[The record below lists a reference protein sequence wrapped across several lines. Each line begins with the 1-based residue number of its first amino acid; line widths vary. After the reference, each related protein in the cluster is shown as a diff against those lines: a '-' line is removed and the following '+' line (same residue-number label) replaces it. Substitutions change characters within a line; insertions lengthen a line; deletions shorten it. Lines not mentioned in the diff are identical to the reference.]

1 MRYTLS
7 GIKYWLVISIG
18 FLFILSRPLY
28 AAIAKD
34 DTYTIDPSQGSQ
46 HLVVAYNDNIFLD
59 SEASV
64 DAAEITSI
72 GLLSDPSAGT
82 IEINTTDNLSVNFVP
97 NPSFPGG
104 FVSFEYTLKDLLGTD
119 VGRVDLNILSSDVG
133 ATLTA
138 NNDAYVSTG
147 GRVLIYPIENDFF
160 PQGVS
165 EDGATI
171 TFDEKTGPGGTIVAD
186 ASVANLFIYTP
197 PADTSQLDGLDE
209 FFYTLTTANGL
220 MSDIK
225 GRVSVT
231 FDTSLSQL
239 ENGAELT
246 KQQSVGAALDV
257 ACAINDGKG
266 EGADAT
272 FTSTCAS
279 LEALPADEIPDAL
292 NQLIPDQVGQQA
304 NDTHQIGAANV
315 DNIQQRI
322 SNLRAGNQGVSFAGL
337 RAVIGGK
344 TLALGDIIDS
354 EMRGGSAG
362 DDSFKG
368 SRFGAFVTGSITTGD
383 KDAADGLDGYEFDS
397 QMLTLGV
404 DYRVSNTVF
413 VGVALGLGDTT
424 SESDAGRSEF
434 DSDTFGVSFYGNWY
448 PRKNVYVDWV
458 VGYSGNDYD
467 STRRVNFGSGVT
479 AVSSVASGDTEGHQ
493 VSLSSSLG
501 WETSINKWMITSYGR
516 AGYIE
521 STMDGYDEADSAG
534 LALSINQQIVRTV
547 PISLGASVER
557 VFSVPFGVL
566 IPQINMEWVKDLND
580 GERKVTAA
588 FVNAPDAGSFTSSTS
603 TPDSDYIETS
613 LSLTAL
619 FKGGMM
625 AFVRYGTE
633 LSHDD
638 YSVSTIEA
646 GGRMEF

>member
-7 GIKYWLVISIG
+7 GIKYGLVISIG

-28 AAIAKD
+28 AAIAND
-34 DTYTIDPSQGSQ
+34 DKYTIDPSQGTQ
-46 HLVVAYNDNIFLD
+46 HLVVAYNDNIFLGTD
-59 SEASV
+59 AAV
-64 DAAEITSI
+64 DAAKITQI
-72 GLLSDPSAGT
+72 GVLSNPAVGT

-97 NPSFPGG
+97 NPSFTGG
-104 FVSFEYTLKDLLGTD
+104 TATFTYTLQDLVGTSEGE
-119 VGRVDLNILSSDVG
+119 VTLSILSS
-133 ATLTA
+133 ASTLTA
-138 NNDAYVSTG
+138 NNDDYVSNG
-147 GRVLIYPIENDFF
+147 KPILVYPIENDYF

-165 EDGATI
+165 ESGATI
-171 TFDEKTGPGGTIVAD
+171 TFNVDPSQGTIVANSS
-186 ASVANLFIYTP
+186 AANLFTYMP
-197 PADTSQLDGLDE
+197 PADISQLDAPAALP
-209 FFYTLTTANGL
+209 YTLTSADGQTDKAF
-220 MSDIK
+220 
-225 GRVSVT
+225 VFVA

-239 ENGAELT
+239 ENGAVQV

-257 ACAINDGKG
+257 ACGINDGRG
-266 EGADAT
+266 EGAEAT
-272 FTSTCAS
+272 FKATCD
-279 LEALPADEIPDAL
+279 ALDTLAELTPNEIPGAL
-292 NQLIPDQVGQQA
+292 DQLLPDQIGQQA
-304 NDTHQIGAANV
+304 NDTHKMGAANV
-315 DNIQQRI
+315 DNIQQRM
-322 SNLRAGNQGVSFAGL
+322 SNLRSGNRGISFAGL
-337 RAVIGGK
+337 SAIIGGK
-344 TLALGDIIDS
+344 ALAVGDIIDS

-362 DDSFKG
+362 EDAFGG

-383 KDAADGLDGYEFDS
+383 KDAADGLDGYDFDS

-413 VGVALGLGDTT
+413 LGVALGLGEAT

-434 DSDTFGVSFYGNWY
+434 DSDTVGVSFYGNWY
-448 PRKNVYVDWV
+448 PKKNVYVDWV

-467 STRRVNFGSGVT
+467 STRRINFGSGAS

-493 VSLSSSLG
+493 VSLSASLG
-501 WETSINKWMITSYGR
+501 WETAINKWMITGYGR

-521 STMDGYDEADSAG
+521 STIDGYDETDSAG
-534 LALSINQQIVRTV
+534 LALSLDQQIVRTV
-547 PISLGASVER
+547 PVSLGSNIER

-566 IPQINMEWVKDLND
+566 IPQLELEWVKDLND

-588 FVNAPDAGSFTSSTS
+588 FVNAPEAGSFTSNTA
-603 TPDSDYIETS
+603 TPDSDYIEAS

-625 AFVRYGTE
+625 AYFRYGTE

>member
-7 GIKYWLVISIG
+7 GIKYWLVNSIG
-18 FLFILSRPLY
+18 FLFIYSRPLY

-34 DTYTIDPSQGSQ
+34 DRYTIDPSQGTQ
-46 HLVVAYNDNIFLD
+46 HLVVAYTDSIFLD

-64 DAAEITSI
+64 DAAKIIAITQPI
-72 GLLSDPSAGT
+72 EGFVEMNKSAL
-82 IEINTTDNLSVNFVP
+82 LSVNYTP
-97 NPSFPGG
+97 PSNPSGAQVTFT
-104 FVSFEYTLKDLLGTD
+104 YKLHDLLGDSEFATVTLD
-119 VGRVDLNILSSDVG
+119 ILSSGD
-133 ATLTA
+133 AALTA
-138 NNDAYVSTG
+138 NNDAYVTTG
-147 GRVLIYPIENDFF
+147 GSVLVYPIENDFF

-171 TFDEKTGPGGTIVAD
+171 TFDAKTDQVGTIVAD

-197 PADTSQLDGLDE
+197 PADTSLLDGSGDFL
-209 FFYTLTTANGL
+209 YTLTAANGL
-220 MSDIK
+220 TSNIK
-225 GRVSVT
+225 GRVSIT
-231 FDTSLSQL
+231 FDTSLSPL

-257 ACAINDGKG
+257 ACAINSGKG

-272 FTSTCAS
+272 FASTCAS
-279 LEALPADEIPDAL
+279 LGALSADEIPGVL
-292 NQLIPDQVGQQA
+292 NQLIPDQIGQQA
-304 NDTHQIGAANV
+304 NDTHQVGAANV

-322 SNLRAGNQGVSFAGL
+322 GNLRAGNQGISFAGL
-337 RAVIGGK
+337 RAVISGK

-362 DDSFKG
+362 EDSFKG

-434 DSDTFGVSFYGNWY
+434 DSDTLGVSFYGNWY
-448 PRKNVYVDWV
+448 PKKNVYVDWV

-467 STRRVNFGSGVT
+467 STRRVNFGSGAT

-521 STMDGYDEADSAG
+521 STMSGYDEADSAG
-534 LALSINQQIVRTV
+534 LALSIDQQIVRTV
-547 PISLGASVER
+547 PVSLGASIER

-566 IPQINMEWVKDLND
+566 IPQIDMEWVKDLND

-603 TPDSDYIETS
+603 TPDSDYIEAS